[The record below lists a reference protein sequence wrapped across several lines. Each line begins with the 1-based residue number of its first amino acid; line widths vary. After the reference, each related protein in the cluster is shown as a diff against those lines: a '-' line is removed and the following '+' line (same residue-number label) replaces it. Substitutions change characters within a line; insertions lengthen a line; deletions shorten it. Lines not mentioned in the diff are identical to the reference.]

1 MNVMQQE
8 CRYLLLVASAV
19 MNQKKTP
26 VLSNSLMS
34 WRDLYQV
41 AEANQVANLIYL
53 GILGFGSDIEKQART
68 LFYKSYQKELKNVP

>member
-53 GILGFGSDIEKQART
+53 GILG
-68 LFYKSYQKELKNVP
+68 